1 LLRHLDFVRHSGFD
15 IGHLRFSLL
24 AVPALI
30 FLAPIVTRRHP
41 ALETF
46 KDVDALIRPR
56 RPSREGCFLATVVN
70 DSARTD
76 QAFTGFGP
84 SRILPAVEWACGQ
97 LERARDNRG
106 TRQLIRQHCPAVPGV
121 YGMIDHDGQLIY
133 VGKSKCLPERLQ
145 TYFQTSRDSKARR
158 IAGQAR
164 LIVWEA
170 GPHEFVALCRE
181 LELIRRHRPR
191 FNVRGRT
198 DRLRRIYLCVGRGP
212 APHAYL
218 ADKPPAAG
226 KVFGPLASSRRL
238 HEATRRLNHLFR
250 LRDCPQQ
257 VEIYFSDQLELFP
270 QAREPQCMRFDLGT
284 CLAPCAA
291 ACDASQYAAEV
302 ARMTS
307 FLSGGD
313 ATLLDELEQQML
325 AASREN
331 HFERA
336 ATLRDNWLD
345 LKWLRERLELRERMH
360 KLKSFVY
367 PLEDPQGARWWY
379 LFHGGCVAAIVPVPH
394 NRTTARRAL
403 AKLTRLYEATEKP
416 EAIEDL
422 SFLLMVAGWF
432 RQNPDQWRRTLSS
445 RQARR
450 RCEKLLV
457 D

>member
-1 LLRHLDFVRHSGFD
+1 MNR
-15 IGHLRFSLL
+15 
-24 AVPALI
+24 
-30 FLAPIVTRRHP
+30 
-41 ALETF
+41 
-46 KDVDALIRPR
+46 
-56 RPSREGCFLATVVN
+56 LATVVN
-70 DSARTD
+70 DPVVAGL
-76 QAFTGFGP
+76 AFSGFGP
-84 SRILPAVEWACGQ
+84 SRILPAVQWACGQ
-97 LERARDNRG
+97 LDRARDNRG

-121 YGMIDHDGQLIY
+121 YGMLDDNGDLIY
-133 VGKSKCLPERLQ
+133 VGKSKCLPDRLQ
-145 TYFQTSRDSKARR
+145 TYFQSSRDSKARR

-164 LIVWEA
+164 QIVWEA

-218 ADKPPAAG
+218 ADRPPAAG

-257 VEIYFSDQLELFP
+257 VPVYFSDQLELFP
-270 QAREPQCMRFDLGT
+270 QSRDAQCLRFAMGT
-284 CLAPCAA
+284 CLGPCAG
-291 ACDASQYAAEV
+291 ACEARQYAAEV
-302 ARMTS
+302 SRMNA

-313 ATLLDELEQQML
+313 VSLLDDLEQQML
-325 AASREN
+325 SASRN
-331 HFERA
+331 SQFERA
-336 ATLRDNWLD
+336 ASLRDNWLD

-367 PLEDPQGARWWY
+367 PLVDPQGTHWWY
-379 LFHGGCVAAIVPVPH
+379 LFHGGCVAAIVPAAA

-403 AKLTRLYEATEKP
+403 RKLTRLYEATEKP

-432 RQNPDQWRRTLSS
+432 RQNADQWRRTLSPKAA
-445 RQARR
+445 QR
-450 RCEKLLV
+450 RCQKLLV
-457 D
+457 E